1 MLSGKELSTALPVN
15 VIILVLSAVA
25 AAFFG
30 TFASADNPH

>member
-1 MLSGKELSTALPVN
+1 MLSGKELSTAMSVN
-15 VIILVLSAVA
+15 VIILVPAAVT